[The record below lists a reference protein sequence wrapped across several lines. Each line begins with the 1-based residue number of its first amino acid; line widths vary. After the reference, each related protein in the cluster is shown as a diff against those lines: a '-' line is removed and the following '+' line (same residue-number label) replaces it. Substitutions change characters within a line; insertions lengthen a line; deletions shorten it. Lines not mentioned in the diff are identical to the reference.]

1 MITIDPVARALVP
14 ADSDAADELGAPNYD
29 EFQGDLDVWELLQER
44 PHSVLRA
51 TMPHCDVPF
60 ADAIGEDGSEE
71 SLAHGAEVVRE
82 LVADPRTREV
92 RNLLWVYEITRPG
105 HETSPQIGLGGM
117 ARTDQIR
124 TPENPGGTII
134 RNEGIRESKARGR
147 ARLTE
152 ATRADMGTV
161 NLAVDDSSGALQS
174 ALEAHGRSASPSFE
188 TLDELGN
195 RHRVW
200 LVTDPAAVERFRSI
214 VRREPHAYVAD
225 GNHRSAAAAMLGY
238 DHYLTVFFPARAM
251 TIAPYNRLVDDVGLS
266 DDALMQKLRPSFD
279 VETWHGEGA
288 YQPETT
294 HQIGLYDGTG
304 WWCLRPRAGTF
315 DPADAAQSIDAD
327 IVQRKL
333 FAEVLGIAD
342 ARDDR
347 LTFVGANRDAAWLQ
361 GEVDAGRFRYAVTLP
376 PVSMQQFIDVCL
388 QNKLMPPKSTWFVP
402 KVRSGLV
409 MALLDP

>member
-14 ADSDAADELGAPNYD
+14 VDSRAADALGAPNYD
-29 EFQGDLDVWELLQER
+29 EFQGDLDVWELLQRR

-51 TMPHCDVPF
+51 TMPHCDVPS
-60 ADAIGEDGSEE
+60 ADAIGEDGSDE
-71 SLAHGAEVVRE
+71 SLAHGADVMRT
-82 LVADPRTREV
+82 LIADPRTREV
-92 RNLLWVYEITRPG
+92 HNLLWVYEITPPA
-105 HETSPQIGLGGM
+105 HEGRPQIGLGGM
-117 ARTDQIR
+117 ARTDEIR

-134 RNEGIRESKARGR
+134 RNEGIRMAKARGR

-161 NLAVDDSSGALQS
+161 NLAVDDSSGTLQS
-174 ALEAHGRSASPSFE
+174 ALETHARSAAPSFE
-188 TLDELGN
+188 APDELGN

-200 LVTDPAAVERFRSI
+200 LVTDPVAIERFRAI
-214 VRREPHAYVAD
+214 LAREPHAYVAD

-238 DHYLTVFFPARAM
+238 VHYLTVFFPARTM
-251 TIAPYNRLVDDVGLS
+251 TIAPYNRLVDDVGLP
-266 DDALMQKLRPSFD
+266 DDALMQKARASFD
-279 VETWHGEGA
+279 VEPWRGEGA
-288 YQPETT
+288 YQPELT
-294 HQIGLYDGTG
+294 HQIGLYDGTR
-304 WWCLRPRAGTF
+304 WWCLRPRPGTF
-315 DPADAAQSIDAD
+315 DPADAAQAIDAD

-347 LTFVGANRDAAWLQ
+347 LTFVGANRDATWLQ

-376 PVSMQQFIDVCL
+376 PVTMQQFIQVCL

-409 MALLDP
+409 MALLDS